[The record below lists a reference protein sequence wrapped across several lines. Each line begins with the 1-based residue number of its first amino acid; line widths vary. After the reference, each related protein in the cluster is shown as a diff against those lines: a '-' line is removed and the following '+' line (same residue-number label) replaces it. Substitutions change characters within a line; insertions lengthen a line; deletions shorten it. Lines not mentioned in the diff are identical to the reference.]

1 MPAEGQVK
9 QGNMCFAVGGP
20 SVDCEEAA
28 AVGASSFFPEY
39 DLKAAA
45 GRCSVQLRHICACKH
60 CKAEQA
66 LGHLKFAHAE
76 ACHLQDQSKF
86 DGKRHDSQFR
96 SGICFQYLPIMYV
109 VGGART
115 TSAGRCVALVAGKVE
130 FRQCSSVGGAWE
142 MRAMSAMSQKRNNA
156 QRNYLLTCSNVLQ
169 RLRVWF
175 QSCCPWQW
183 FRQKKLHFL
192 QDFEERLDPADI
204 VKIRSSAVCFHAAL
218 CLLGPQCCQTS
229 LQHH

>member
-1 MPAEGQVK
+1 MALVAGKVEFRQYSSVGGVWEMPAEGQVQ

-45 GRCSVQLRHICACKH
+45 GRCSVQPRHICACKH

-86 DGKRHDSQFR
+86 DWKRHHSQFR
-96 SGICFQYLPIMYV
+96 SGICFQ
-109 VGGART
+109 
-115 TSAGRCVALVAGKVE
+115 
-130 FRQCSSVGGAWE
+130 
-142 MRAMSAMSQKRNNA
+142 
-156 QRNYLLTCSNVLQ
+156 
-169 RLRVWF
+169 
-175 QSCCPWQW
+175 SCMLW
-183 FRQKKLHFL
+183 
-192 QDFEERLDPADI
+192 
-204 VKIRSSAVCFHAAL
+204 AAL
-218 CLLGPQCCQTS
+218 GQRVPGAVW
-229 LQHH
+229 HW